1 LACLHTR
8 NSSENAGKEIAI
20 GEIARGSS
28 GRRTHPERGRRPTDE
43 ITEAAHAYLSRAG
56 SLVALAQIDDIAKE
70 THPVNLPG
78 TVEQYPNWRRRLSLE
93 ELTQLCRRFASVLH
107 RSDAVLSTCLRVS
120 MTW

>member
-1 LACLHTR
+1 LLTR

-20 GEIARGSS
+20 GKIARGSS
-28 GRRTHPERGRRPTDE
+28 GQRTHPERGRRPTDE

-78 TVEQYPNWRRRLSLE
+78 TVGQYPNWRRRLSISLE